1 MGYRLVYDMQ
11 NRTKPGKWNRRIRIL
26 MCLVFLAGAVGYVY
40 PEVRYTIR
48 KILFSGDPAVT
59 AAALEEFTVDLRS
72 GVDFGDSFRSF
83 CLRILEGAGFASLG

>member
-11 NRTKPGKWNRRIRIL
+11 NRTKPGKWYRRIRIL
-26 MCLVFLAGAVGYVY
+26 VCLFLFAGFLGYFC
-40 PEVRYTIR
+40 PEVGHTVR

-72 GVDFGDSFRSF
+72 GVEFGDSFRSF
-83 CLRILEGAGFASLG
+83 CMRILEGTGFASLG